1 MFQIDVDYPTAAE
14 ELRIAAQNAGARA
27 QPLRKILSPTRIVE
41 LQDLVVRVPVAE
53 HVLAHAVAICRAT
66 RPGPQAPEIVRK
78 YVSWGAGPRA
88 SQHLVLAAKARAV
101 LSGRHAVAIDDIRA
115 LAGPVLVHRV
125 VRNFHAEA
133 DGIKPRDLVAAIVG
147 SVAGSV
153 AS

>member
-1 MFQIDVDYPTAAE
+1 MFQIDLGYPTAAE
-14 ELRIAAQNAGARA
+14 EIRIAALTSATRG
-27 QPLRKILSPTRIVE
+27 QPLRKILSPARIIE
-41 LQDLVVRVPVAE
+41 LQDLVLRVPVAE

-66 RPGPQAPEIVRK
+66 RPGPEATESVRK

-88 SQHLVLAAKARAV
+88 SQHLVLAAKARAI
-101 LSGRHAVAIDDIRA
+101 LDGRYAVSIDDIRK

-133 DGIKPRDLVAAIVG
+133 DGIRARDLIATIVDQ
-147 SVAGSV
+147 V